1 MMLPLLYNA
10 LWYPALPFALIAS
23 GGADSTAWRERLGLA
38 VADAPPGSGKRVW
51 IHAASVGEV
60 EAVRP
65 IALGL
70 MREFPGTEIAV
81 TTMTTAGREA
91 ARRRIP
97 DAFAYQL
104 APLDLPLAVRSFLR
118 RVKPDVLLIAETE
131 LWPNFFFEAAR
142 AGVKIAIING
152 RISERSARRYTR
164 IGSLISAALGEA
176 DLILAQTEDDA
187 ERYRLLGGSS
197 ERVIVTGNTKFDPGD
212 AAPPLRRALAEF
224 ATSQPILI
232 AGSTAPGEERIVVA
246 AYQELLRRFPRLAL
260 IVAPRHL
267 DRVGEVVA
275 ILQEVGLPFLRAS
288 DLPPSVAPRA
298 SMTPGDASVLLL
310 DTMGELRAL
319 YSRATIAFVGGS
331 LEPGRGGQNPAEPAS
346 FAVPVMF
353 GPHHENQREAVDALV
368 DAGGARVVHDAS
380 EMANTAALWL
390 SDEHARRTAGQFAK
404 AAIERLAGG
413 TLATLG
419 HLRALMRT
427 E

>member
-1 MMLPLLYNA
+1 MLPLLYNA
-10 LWYPALPFALIAS
+10 LWYAALPFALIAS

-38 VADAPPGSGKRVW
+38 VANAPPGSGKCVW
-51 IHAASVGEV
+51 MHAASVGEI
-60 EAVRP
+60 EAIRP

-70 MREFPGTEIAV
+70 LREFPGTEIIV
-81 TTMTTAGREA
+81 TTMTIAGREA
-91 ARRRIP
+91 ARRRLP

-118 RVKPDVLLIAETE
+118 RARPDVLLIAETE
-131 LWPNFFFEAAR
+131 LWPNYFFEAAR
-142 AGVKIAIING
+142 ANVKIAIING
-152 RISERSARRYTR
+152 RISARSARRYGR
-164 IGSLISAALGEA
+164 IRSLVRRALGHA
-176 DLILAQTEDDA
+176 DLILAQSEDDA
-187 ERYRLLGGSS
+187 GRYRSLGAQS

-224 ATSQPILI
+224 ATSRPILI

-246 AYQELLRRFPRLAL
+246 AYQQLLRRFPRLAL

-267 DRVGEVVA
+267 DRVGEVAA
-275 ILQEVGLPFLRAS
+275 ILQEVALTFLKASELPSA
-288 DLPPSVAPRA
+288 DAPAA
-298 SMTPGDASVLLL
+298 SMTPADASLLLL

-331 LEPGRGGQNPAEPAS
+331 LERGRGGQNPAEPAS

-353 GPHHENQREAVDALV
+353 GPYHENQREAADALIA
-368 DAGGARVVHDAS
+368 AGGGRVVHDAN

-390 SDEHARRTAGQFAK
+390 DDEQARRTAGQVAK

-419 HLRALMRT
+419 HLRILMRT